1 MRRRSP
7 FPNTRRGYDSE
18 EEFVKFVPRHAG
30 GTRAAAGPII
40 IGVAILVALA
50 LALAWRYTPLGDIVT
65 PKSTI
70 AFAESLA
77 DYWWAPLALILSYTP
92 ATVVMFPRWLITLA
106 AVAIF
111 GPWPAFAYAELGVL
125 LAALCGYV
133 AGGLVGLD
141 TVRRMAGPRLNPLR
155 RLLRRRGL
163 IAVTMVR
170 LVPWRRSSSSTS
182 RWAQCAFGSITTSS
196 ELSSG
201 MLPGML
207 ATTVLGDQITDWI
220 SELPAATC
228 GSPGRGARARVI
240 AFAGQRWLRHH
251 SAVAT
256 HAD

>member
-1 MRRRSP
+1 MKSTARRA
-7 FPNTRRGYDSE
+7 RG
-18 EEFVKFVPRHAG
+18 PRFAS
-30 GTRAAAGPII
+30 GPLI
-40 IGVAILVALA
+40 IGFAILAALA
-50 LALAWRYTPLGDIVT
+50 LALAWRYTPLGEIVT

-92 ATVVMFPRWLITLA
+92 ATLLMFPRWLITIA

-111 GPWPAFAYAELGVL
+111 GPWPAFVYAELGVL

-133 AGGLVGLD
+133 AGRLVGLD
-141 TVRRMAGPRLNPLR
+141 TVRRMAGPRLHSLR

-163 IAVTMVR
+163 IAVTIVR
-170 LVPWRRSSSSTS
+170 LVPLAPFIIVNVAMGAMRIRVHHYLIGTV
-182 RWAQCAFGSITTSS
+182 
-196 ELSSG
+196 LG

-220 SELPAATC
+220 SEPA
-228 GSPGRGARARVI
+228 RGNLWIAGAAVLALALI

>member
-1 MRRRSP
+1 VKSTARRA
-7 FPNTRRGYDSE
+7 RG
-18 EEFVKFVPRHAG
+18 PRFAS
-30 GTRAAAGPII
+30 GPLI
-40 IGVAILVALA
+40 IGFAILAALA
-50 LALAWRYTPLGDIVT
+50 LALAWRYTPLGEIVT

-92 ATVVMFPRWLITLA
+92 ATLLMFPRWLITIA

-111 GPWPAFAYAELGVL
+111 GPWPAFVYAELGVL

-133 AGGLVGLD
+133 AGRLVGLD
-141 TVRRMAGPRLNPLR
+141 TVRRMAGPRLHSLR

-163 IAVTMVR
+163 IAVTIVR
-170 LVPWRRSSSSTS
+170 LVPLAPFIIVNVAMGAMRIRVHHYLIGTV
-182 RWAQCAFGSITTSS
+182 
-196 ELSSG
+196 LG

-220 SELPAATC
+220 SEPA
-228 GSPGRGARARVI
+228 RGNLWIAGAAVLALALI

-256 HAD
+256 HVD